1 MIGTA
6 YSLDGQTET
15 AFPCG
20 SRAVRNGG
28 ICNMPKSIGPYQVVD
43 LPPSRRETPGLLD
56 MVWEKHSIYGL
67 LEVDVT
73 AARQFMEKHKART
86 GEALSFTGYLVYCL
100 ARAVHED
107 KSVQAY
113 LKGRTHLVMFD
124 DVDVGLPVE
133 RQIDGKRVPVGHVIR
148 HANHKTYQEIHSE
161 IRSLQAQ
168 PVSPTKGIPPWL
180 RFGLLLPWPL
190 SKLFSSLLRTA
201 IRWDPAILVAQA
213 GTVGVTSVGMF
224 GHRAGWG
231 LTPPM
236 HSLSLVVGGIAQKPA
251 VVEGQIEPREMLSLT
266 IGFDHDVVDGAPAAR
281 FVRRLVDL
289 IESAYGLPEHL
300 QPIHV
305 PAGPEQ
311 RSLQ

>member
-1 MIGTA
+1 
-6 YSLDGQTET
+6 
-15 AFPCG
+15 
-20 SRAVRNGG
+20 
-28 ICNMPKSIGPYQVVD
+28 MPKSIGPYHVVD
-43 LPPSRRETPGLLD
+43 LPPNRRETLGLLD
-56 MVWEKHSIYGL
+56 VAWGKHSIYGL

-73 AARQFMEKHKART
+73 AARQFMDKYKART

-100 ARAVHED
+100 ACAVDED

-113 LKGRTHLVMFD
+113 LKGRAHLVTFD

-148 HANHKTYQEIHSE
+148 RANHKTFPEIHSE

-168 PVSPTKGIPPWL
+168 PVSPTKGMRPWL
-180 RFGLLLPWPL
+180 RFGLFLPWPL
-190 SKLFSSLLRTA
+190 SKLFPSLLRTA

-236 HSLSLVVGGIAQKPA
+236 HSLFLVVGGIAQKPA
-251 VVEGQIEPREMLSLT
+251 VVEGRIEPREMLSLT
-266 IGFDHDVVDGAPAAR
+266 IAFDHDVVDGAPAAR
-281 FVRRLVDL
+281 FVRRLLDL
-289 IESAYGLPEHL
+289 IESGHGLSEDL
-300 QPIHV
+300 RPIHV
-305 PAGPEQ
+305 PADPEQ
-311 RSLQ
+311 RSL